1 MKYTIKNLTNSP
13 YTVPGAKGPV
23 HVPARGEASGDFDAL
38 QIAAIRGVGYFQV
51 SEALAAG
58 SVDAGHI
65 KAGSVPISK
74 LVQAEAD
81 GPEAIRAPEGGT
93 IQPKRGPGRP
103 KKAD

>member
-23 HVPARGEASGDFDAL
+23 HVPARGEATGNFDAL

-51 SEALAAG
+51 TEAGPAE
-58 SVDAGHI
+58 
-65 KAGSVPISK
+65 SK
-74 LVQAEAD
+74 FAEAKAEETRFPD
-81 GPEAIRAPEGGT
+81 DETKPV
-93 IQPKRGPGRP
+93 KRGPGRP